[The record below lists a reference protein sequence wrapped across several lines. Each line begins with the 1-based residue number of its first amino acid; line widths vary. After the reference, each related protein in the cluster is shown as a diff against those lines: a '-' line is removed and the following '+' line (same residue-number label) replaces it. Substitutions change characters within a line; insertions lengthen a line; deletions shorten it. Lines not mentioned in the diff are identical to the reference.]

1 MYHLKKNFSKKKSIF
16 IFAIFIIIIAVFIII
31 FLSSKKY
38 HSNNC
43 LSFLPYGYNS
53 DYVHLPLEA
62 SFCVNEGNKKIQY
75 STDFLGGRLIT
86 KEKATKTIQIFGDSQ
101 ALGLGVN
108 KIQNHFLNKIYNNS
122 NLKIYAAPNNGPYE
136 VINFLEE
143 NKNFLD
149 KKIVIVFNF
158 SVDIFRLNLDWNPKN
173 FVALK
178 SHELDDILDYPI
190 KYDWIILKN
199 LLSNKKFTLIRYDND
214 KMQNLFLNSN
224 EEELKVQIENYLDL
238 LIHIK
243 KKNNYRVTFLIIK
256 PYWVYSQKLNKNT
269 FLLEEK
275 ILKRIDKLICNS
287 FKSIDFEKLLIS
299 EIKDNEVQRDFFTN
313 DMRHFISDKIVFEE
327 FEEKCINE

>member
-86 KEKATKTIQIFGDSQ
+86 KEKATNTIQIFGDSQ
-101 ALGLGVN
+101 VLGLGVN

-143 NKNFLD
+143 NNNFLD

-199 LLSNKKFTLIRYDND
+199 LLFNRKFTLARYDND
-214 KMQNLFLNSN
+214 KMQNLFLNSS
-224 EEELKVQIENYLDL
+224 EKKLKIQIKNYLNL
-238 LIHIK
+238 LSQIK
-243 KKNNYRVTFLIIK
+243 KKNNYRVTFRSEERRVGK
-256 PYWVYSQKLNKNT
+256 ECRSRWSPY
-269 FLLEEK
+269 
-275 ILKRIDKLICNS
+275 
-287 FKSIDFEKLLIS
+287 
-299 EIKDNEVQRDFFTN
+299 
-313 DMRHFISDKIVFEE
+313 H
-327 FEEKCINE
+327 

>member
-1 MYHLKKNFSKKKSIF
+1 MQRFINNLKKYFSNNKG
-16 IFAIFIIIIAVFIII
+16 IIIAVFIII
-31 FLSSKKY
+31 FLSSKKSY
-38 HSNNC
+38 SNNC
-43 LSFLPYGYNS
+43 LSFLPYGYNN
-53 DYVHLPLEA
+53 DYVHLPLDA
-62 SFCVNEGNKKIQY
+62 SFCVKEGNKKIQY
-75 STDFLGGRLIT
+75 STDFLGGRVII
-86 KEKATKTIQIFGDSQ
+86 KQKATNTIQIFGDSQ
-101 ALGLGVN
+101 ALGLEVN
-108 KIQNHFLNKIYNNS
+108 KIQDHFLNKIYNNS

-199 LLSNKKFTLIRYDND
+199 LLFNKKFTLVRYDND

-224 EEELKVQIENYLDL
+224 EKELKMQIKNYLNL
-238 LIHIK
+238 LSQIK

-256 PYWVYSQKLNKNT
+256 PYWVYSKRLNKNI

-275 ILKRIDKLICNS
+275 ILKKIDKLICNS
-287 FKSIDFEKLLIS
+287 FNLNDFEELKIS
-299 EIKDNEVQRDFFTN
+299 KIEYNEIDKNFLTEDK
-313 DMRHFISDKIVFEE
+313 RHFVSNQISLEE
-327 FEEKCINE
+327 FKEMCSNT

>member
-1 MYHLKKNFSKKKSIF
+1 MNNLKKYFSNNKG
-16 IFAIFIIIIAVFIII
+16 IIIVVFIII
-31 FLSSKKY
+31 FLGSKKSY
-38 HSNNC
+38 SNNC
-43 LSFLPYGYNS
+43 LSFLPYGYNN
-53 DYVHLPLEA
+53 DYVHLPLDA
-62 SFCVNEGNKKIQY
+62 SFCVKEGNKKIQY
-75 STDFLGGRLIT
+75 STDFLGGRVII
-86 KEKATKTIQIFGDSQ
+86 KQKATNTIQIFGDSQ
-101 ALGLGVN
+101 ALGLEVN
-108 KIQNHFLNKIYNNS
+108 KIQDHFLNKIYNNS

-143 NKNFLD
+143 NNNFLD

-178 SHELDDILDYPI
+178 SYELDDILDYPI

-256 PYWVYSQKLNKNT
+256 PYWVYSKRLNKNI

-275 ILKRIDKLICNS
+275 ILKKIDKLICNS
-287 FKSIDFEKLLIS
+287 FNLNDFEELKIS
-299 EIKDNEVQRDFFTN
+299 KIEYNEIDKNFLTEDK
-313 DMRHFISDKIVFEE
+313 RHFVSNQISLEE
-327 FEEKCINE
+327 FKEMCSNT

>member
-1 MYHLKKNFSKKKSIF
+1 MNNLKKYFSNNKG
-16 IFAIFIIIIAVFIII
+16 IIIAVFIII
-31 FLSSKKY
+31 FLSSKKSY
-38 HSNNC
+38 SNNC
-43 LSFLPYGYNS
+43 LSFLPYGYNN
-53 DYVHLPLEA
+53 DYVHLPLDA
-62 SFCVNEGNKKIQY
+62 SFCVKEGNKKIQY
-75 STDFLGGRLIT
+75 STDFLGGRVII
-86 KEKATKTIQIFGDSQ
+86 KQKATNTIQIFGDSQ
-101 ALGLGVN
+101 ALGLEVN
-108 KIQNHFLNKIYNNS
+108 KIQDHFLNKIYNNS

-178 SHELDDILDYPI
+178 SYELDDILDYPI

-256 PYWVYSQKLNKNT
+256 PYWVYSKRLNKNI

-275 ILKRIDKLICNS
+275 ILKKIDKLICNS
-287 FKSIDFEKLLIS
+287 FNLNDFEELKIS
-299 EIKDNEVQRDFFTN
+299 KIEYNEIDKNFLTEDK
-313 DMRHFISDKIVFEE
+313 RHFVSDQISFEE
-327 FEEKCINE
+327 FEEMCKNI